1 VTSEW
6 TVASYADVHAVLAD
20 DRFEVAA
27 APDTGAAVGTISWLR
42 ASVSR
47 FANGMEHERRRARAV
62 EQLKRLDPGELRQAA
77 ARRSRAAL
85 SAAGRPGDRV
95 DIMAL
100 LARRVPVASMA
111 AALGAAD
118 PEQAAE
124 AVIAIAAGYF
134 GGSAEIARAAD
145 VATARL
151 VSMLDDADM
160 DTAVAQI
167 TLLVQG
173 CDATAGLIGTAV
185 HTLQDLSGPA
195 SGWTTDAILTEVL
208 RYSPPVRA
216 SRRVARAPVQV
227 GAGQVPVG
235 ATMICAV
242 ETANRD
248 PAAFDQPDVF
258 DPARQ
263 GRPSLT
269 FGAGLRPCPG
279 SAQALA
285 LAAGVVDAVRECCTF
300 LPGEQIGYEPSPAL
314 RIPLRVDVLL
324 A

>member
-1 VTSEW
+1 MTSEW

-77 ARRSRAAL
+77 AQRSRVAL
-85 SAAGRPGDRV
+85 SAAGRPGDPV

-100 LARRVPVASMA
+100 LARRVPVAAMA

-118 PEQAAE
+118 PERAAE

-134 GGSAEIARAAD
+134 GGSEQIARAAD
-145 VATARL
+145 AATARL
-151 VSMLDDADM
+151 VSMLDDADL
-160 DTAVAQI
+160 DAAVAQI

-173 CDATAGLIGTAV
+173 CDATAGLIGATV
-185 HTLQDLSGPA
+185 HTLQDLPESSA
-195 SGWTTDAILTEVL
+195 GWVTDAVLTEVL
-208 RYSPPVRA
+208 RHSPPVRA
-216 SRRVARAPVQV
+216 SRRVARAPVELGTV
-227 GAGQVPVG
+227 QVPAGGLV
-235 ATMICAV
+235 ICAV
-242 ETANRD
+242 EAANRD

-279 SAQALA
+279 PAQALA
-285 LAAGVVDAVRECCTF
+285 LAAGVVDAVRERCAF
-300 LPGEQIGYEPSPAL
+300 LPGERIDYEPSPAL
-314 RIPLRVDVLL
+314 RIPLRVDVVLV
-324 A
+324 